1 MYVYSNYR
9 IIPAS
14 RLTSRGVQPE
24 ILVVYCHQTSG
35 SKSIN
40 QSLNALRA
48 WMANVTLR
56 QNTEFFKN
64 DHIFHLQKT
73 YRNRYFYLNLVFI
86 MVVEMQFVVDLIFKS
101 VFAFYKGHELKCFK
115 DKLTL
120 KAVSWMKTVE
130 KELFYPY
137 FYSSKKIESLHC
149 VWCTWLATKEVW
161 FNFIIMKVKQTP
173 RGMVMFCYKIM
184 PA

>member
-14 RLTSRGVQPE
+14 RLTSRGVRRE
-24 ILVVYCHQTSG
+24 ILVVYW
-35 SKSIN
+35 
-40 QSLNALRA
+40 A
-48 WMANVTLR
+48 LR
-56 QNTEFFKN
+56 QNTEVFKN

-101 VFAFYKGHELKCFK
+101 VFAFYKGQELKCFK

-149 VWCTWLATKEVW
+149 VWCTWLATKEV
-161 FNFIIMKVKQTP
+161 
-173 RGMVMFCYKIM
+173 
-184 PA
+184 